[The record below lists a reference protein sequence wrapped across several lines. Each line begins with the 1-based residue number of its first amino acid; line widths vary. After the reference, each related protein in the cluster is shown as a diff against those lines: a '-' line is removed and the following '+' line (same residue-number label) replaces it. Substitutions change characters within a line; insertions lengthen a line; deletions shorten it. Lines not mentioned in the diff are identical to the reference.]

1 VHDLYERQANQA
13 AIELLSQGD
22 SLRQEADDSTLSMDV
37 IDTLATR
44 YEISMQATARR
55 IVEETKQECALAV
68 SFRLRGSG
76 HLMPHHLYCSS
87 SFEQRFRWKTTGAAH
102 AIIAQSINA
111 AVRSPLLEP
120 LVVTDVKGR
129 STTVEIDPLK
139 TPRAVLVLFR
149 ALPAKARTLLT
160 VRLG

>member
-1 VHDLYERQANQA
+1 
-13 AIELLSQGD
+13 
-22 SLRQEADDSTLSMDV
+22 
-37 IDTLATR
+37 
-44 YEISMQATARR
+44 
-55 IVEETKQECALAV
+55 
-68 SFRLRGSG
+68 
-76 HLMPHHLYCSS
+76 MPP
-87 SFEQRFRWKTTGAAH
+87 
-102 AIIAQSINA
+102 
-111 AVRSPLLEP
+111 VRSPLLEP